1 MESKDDLHQA
11 ITELQRLEVLPAI
24 NDRLT
29 YEELLQAL
37 AAAIAHL
44 INNNFPALVHLLY
57 RVDISEQKLKEV
69 LRHNQNERAVTIAAM
84 IIDRQLK
91 KIEMRKA
98 FKKDE
103 NIREDEKW

>member
-1 MESKDDLHQA
+1 MESKDDLHEA
-11 ITELQRLEVLPAI
+11 ITELQRLEVLPA
-24 NDRLT
+24 LKGEAT
-29 YEELLQAL
+29 YKELLQAL

-57 RVDISEQKLKEV
+57 RVDISEHKLKEV
-69 LRHNQNERAVTIAAM
+69 LRHNHNEPAVTIAAM

-91 KIEMRKA
+91 KIEMKKA

-103 NIREDEKW
+103 GIPEDERW